1 MRRPTSD
8 LIEIACACANARRAA
23 RLVTQLYSHEM
34 GEGIEPGQFA
44 LLSAIE
50 SQPGCTQ
57 ASLGRGMGF
66 DKTTLS
72 RNMRLMMRNGWIET
86 DADGGYRVSGAGIER
101 LAETKPRWKRAQQK
115 LRSAMRSGDWER
127 MMNSF
132 NLAATA
138 ALEARKA

>member
-1 MRRPTSD
+1 MPPSASD
-8 LIEIACACANARRAA
+8 LSEIVCACANARRAA

-44 LLSAIE
+44 LLSTIE
-50 SQPGCTQ
+50 GRPGCTQ
-57 ASLGRGMGF
+57 ASLGRAMGF

-72 RNMRLMMRNGWIET
+72 RNIRLMIRNGWIEI
-86 DADGGYRVSGAGIER
+86 DADGGYQLSAAGIER

-115 LRSAMRSGDWER
+115 LRSAMKSGDWER

-132 NLAATA
+132 SLAASA
-138 ALEARKA
+138 AQEARKV